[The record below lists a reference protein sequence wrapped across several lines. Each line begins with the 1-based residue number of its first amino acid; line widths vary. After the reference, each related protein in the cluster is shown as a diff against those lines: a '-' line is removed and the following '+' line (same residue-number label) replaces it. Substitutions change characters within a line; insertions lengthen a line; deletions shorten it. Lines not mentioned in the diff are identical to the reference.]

1 MSTIINAPSH
11 WITGPA
17 IQKQKNDSNIYNK
30 LVVFADNQ
38 AKNMTSLFTT
48 SLIAQCVL
56 FLPLPALLIFYYHGP
71 VIVLAIAITLFFANI
86 IACIGGQGMR
96 SIVSIFALIIIDLIM
111 LVMFLV

>member
-30 LVVFADNQ
+30 LVV
-38 AKNMTSLFTT
+38 
-48 SLIAQCVL
+48 
-56 FLPLPALLIFYYHGP
+56 LPLPALLIFYYHGP